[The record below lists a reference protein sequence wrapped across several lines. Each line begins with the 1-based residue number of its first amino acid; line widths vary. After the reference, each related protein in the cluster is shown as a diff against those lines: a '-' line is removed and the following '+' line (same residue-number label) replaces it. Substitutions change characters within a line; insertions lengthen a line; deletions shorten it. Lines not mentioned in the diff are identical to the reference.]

1 MQAQDFFRFGMY
13 SSAPNQNY
21 LEPRQIKN
29 NPIQSKIIPI
39 LKLALFFTLRTGG
52 EKGRQFQ
59 SWNYF

>member
-39 LKLALFFTLRTGG
+39 LKLPRLFPHYLGG
-52 EKGRQFQ
+52 EKVRQFQ
-59 SWNYF
+59 SWNLF